1 LFEFV
6 VFSTV
11 RTFSNWFSIDH
22 TAGRHTM
29 AEHLADHRQELIMS
43 VLSARGEVRTK
54 QLAEQFQSSE
64 MTLRRDLAEMEKRGL
79 LRRVHGGAV
88 LLHRDLDFA
97 KRLEQGDAQKQ
108 WVGRAATRLLKSGQT
123 VYLDAGTT
131 ACEMARAIAQGLPH
145 VSDLTI
151 VTHGISI
158 AAELAGRTP
167 YQLQLIGGDIYQN
180 ALSTVGPVALA
191 QIANLSIDVFF
202 LAPGAVDTHAG
213 WSNSNLVEALVK
225 RAVVA
230 RSKSVVSICDSAK
243 WRQESFATIIALDG
257 VSRWVV
263 DRGLT
268 AEGIEAAKAAGIT
281 LIYADGM

>member
-1 LFEFV
+1 
-6 VFSTV
+6 
-11 RTFSNWFSIDH
+11 
-22 TAGRHTM
+22 M
-29 AEHLADHRQELIMS
+29 AEHLADHRQELIMT
-43 VLSARGEVRTK
+43 VLSARGECRTK
-54 QLAEQFQSSE
+54 QLAEQFQTSE
-64 MTLRRDLAEMEKRGL
+64 MTLRRDLAELEKRGL

-88 LLHRDLDFA
+88 LLNREVDYAQRVELG
-97 KRLEQGDAQKQ
+97 QTQKQ

-131 ACEMARAIAQGLPH
+131 SCEMARAIAQGLPQ
-145 VSDLTI
+145 VSELTI

-158 AAELAGRTP
+158 AGELAGRTP

-191 QIANLSIDVFF
+191 QIANLNIDVFF
-202 LAPGAVDTHAG
+202 LAPGAVNNQAG
-213 WSNSNLVEALVK
+213 WTNSSMVEAMVK

-243 WRQESFATIIALDG
+243 WGQESFATVVPLEG

-263 DRGLT
+263 DRGLPP
-268 AEGIEAAKAAGIT
+268 EGVAAAQAAGIT
-281 LIYADGM
+281 LSYAEGM